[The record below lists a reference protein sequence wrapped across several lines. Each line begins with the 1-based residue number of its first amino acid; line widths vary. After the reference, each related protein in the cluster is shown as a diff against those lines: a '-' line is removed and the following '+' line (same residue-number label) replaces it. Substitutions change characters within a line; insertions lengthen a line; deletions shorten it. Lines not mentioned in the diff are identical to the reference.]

1 MILLKDI
8 FGNYVKNGS
17 QGIDYRESRK
27 INVVIK
33 VMNISKIPSNKTSCP
48 LLINITKFL
57 RKQSARGFTWGPSK
71 NPFQFSVVKVEWQLL
86 CIIKISYYSAVQDDN
101 NVIRLYLWWTP
112 PTT

>member
-1 MILLKDI
+1 MISMILLKDI

-57 RKQSARGFTWGPSK
+57 RKQSARGFT
-71 NPFQFSVVKVEWQLL
+71 
-86 CIIKISYYSAVQDDN
+86 
-101 NVIRLYLWWTP
+101 
-112 PTT
+112 